1 MNPIQYK
8 DRTKVIHISRDMP
21 EFYDQIDAEDNLM
34 NEAMITQ
41 FVMINADSDQPLK
54 FKKDIEV
61 FQIYGENKFE
71 LSNLNSEIIK
81 PEVLHDLI

>member
-1 MNPIQYK
+1 
-8 DRTKVIHISRDMP
+8 
-21 EFYDQIDAEDNLM
+21 
-34 NEAMITQ
+34 
-41 FVMINADSDQPLK
+41 MINADSDQPLK

-71 LSNLNSEIIK
+71 LTNLDSEIIK

>member
-1 MNPIQYK
+1 
-8 DRTKVIHISRDMP
+8 
-21 EFYDQIDAEDNLM
+21 M

-71 LSNLNSEIIK
+71 LSNLDSEIIK
-81 PEVLHDLI
+81 PEVLNDLIQV